1 MLFRNPQA
9 LPFLLVGIGLG
20 LLGYYGEDWYRLP
33 AWTEQDIEESVEL
46 NLAID
51 LQRMGP
57 HLRPEGE
64 KLERLREM
72 VRAEVKGEI
81 AGERRRLER
90 WMGLGLI
97 LTVLGA
103 GQLVRLALRPRP

>member
-20 LLGYYGEDWYRLP
+20 LLGYYGEQWYKLP

-64 KLERLREM
+64 KLERLRDM

-81 AGERRRLER
+81 VSERRGLER

-103 GQLVRLALRPRP
+103 GQLVRLALRPKA

>member
-20 LLGYYGEDWYRLP
+20 LLGYYGEQWYRLP
-33 AWTEQDIEESVEL
+33 QWSQDQIEESVEL
-46 NLAID
+46 KLAID

-57 HLRPEGE
+57 HLQPQGAR
-64 KLERLREM
+64 LERLRDM
-72 VRAEVKGEI
+72 VRTEVEGGI
-81 AGERRRLER
+81 HSQRRTIER

-97 LTVLGA
+97 LCVLGL
-103 GQLVRLALRPRP
+103 GQFVRLALRPKV